1 MYSVWNVI
9 PEPRRAPSVG
19 GLNHG
24 RRRVEVGKPAR
35 QQRVHK
41 GKVDGISWFFGFEYF
56 FLCLNFLNMECLKL
70 EKPIPSCYCNPMVY
84 IS

>member
-35 QQRVHK
+35 KQRVDK
-41 GKVDGISWFFGFEYF
+41 GKVDGISWLFGFEYF
-56 FLCLNFLNMECLKL
+56 FLKMECLKL

>member
-35 QQRVHK
+35 KQRVDK
-41 GKVDGISWFFGFEYF
+41 GEVDGISWLFGFEYF
-56 FLCLNFLNMECLKL
+56 FLKMECLKL